1 MLEIRI
7 TAPELSEAINNL
19 ARALSGKSDNKMEIA
34 ATTAQRFLV
43 PSDIPKYIAYLKEN
57 FGFSDADIQTVC
69 GDYARANLE
78 EEPTPN
84 PITPAQV
91 AAPTEAVVNPTVPVS
106 APQTVPT
113 APNTQNASYPTNATP
128 AAPAPAVP
136 TAAPQY
142 TLDMIAKAGT
152 ALIDAGKMA
161 ELSALLAKYG
171 VEALTTLDPAHYGAF
186 AAELRAMGASI

>member
-1 MLEIRI
+1 MLEIKI

-19 ARALSGKSDNKMEIA
+19 AGALNGKSDTKLEIA

-57 FGFSDADIQTVC
+57 FGFSDADIQAVC
-69 GDYARANLE
+69 GDYARANVPE
-78 EEPTPN
+78 NASVP
-84 PITPAQV
+84 V
-91 AAPTEAVVNPTVPVS
+91 AASTETAANPTVPVS
-106 APQTVPT
+106 APQT
-113 APNTQNASYPTNATP
+113 APIAQNAQNVSYPTPDAN
-128 AAPAPAVP
+128 AAPAAQAVP

>member
-19 ARALSGKSDNKMEIA
+19 AKALSGKSDNKMEIA

-91 AAPTEAVVNPTVPVS
+91 AAPVANPSIPATAQP
-106 APQTVPT
+106 TVPT
-113 APNTQNASYPTNATP
+113 APSAPSVSYPTP
-128 AAPAPAVP
+128 EAPVASAPTIP

-142 TLDMIAKAGT
+142 TLEMLAKAGT
-152 ALIDAGKMA
+152 ALVDAGRID
-161 ELSALLAKYG
+161 ELQTLLAKFG
-171 VEALTTLDPAHYGAF
+171 VDVLTSLNPAMYGAF
-186 AAELRAMGASI
+186 ATELRALGAQI

>member
-1 MLEIRI
+1 MLEIKI

-19 ARALSGKSDNKMEIA
+19 ARAIGLAVTNPVGMTIGVVPTNTTSA
-34 ATTAQRFLV
+34 A
-43 PSDIPKYIAYLKEN
+43 
-57 FGFSDADIQTVC
+57 
-69 GDYARANLE
+69 ANE
-78 EEPTPN
+78 S
-84 PITPAQV
+84 TPAQT
-91 AAPTEAVVNPTVPVS
+91 AAPTETVANPTVPVS
-106 APQTVPT
+106 APQT
-113 APNTQNASYPTNATP
+113 APVAQNTQNVSCPTPN
-128 AAPAPAVP
+128 AAPAPAAQTVP